1 MQQSG
6 ILFVLSGPSGAGKG
20 TICQELLRQIPNLQY
35 SVSAT
40 TRKPRLGETNGINY
54 WFKEKEEFE
63 EMIKNDLLL
72 EYAEVYGNYYGT
84 PKEQVLK
91 VLKSGKNV
99 VLEIDP
105 QGAMQ
110 VKAKFPEGVFI
121 YILPPSLD
129 ELAARITKRGTDSK
143 DSIKKRLAAA
153 TEEIQYAL
161 KYDYVVVNDKVETAV
176 DSIATIISAEKFNSK
191 RRKKNHLKYMRKWEI
206 KTWLILH

>member
-54 WFKEKEEFE
+54 WFKVKDEFE

-72 EYAEVYGNYYGT
+72 EYAEVYVNYYGT
-84 PKEQVLK
+84 TKEQVLK

-191 RRKKNHLKYMRKWEI
+191 RRKKIILNICESEKLK
-206 KTWLILH
+206 HD

>member
-40 TRKPRLGETNGINY
+40 TRKPRLGENNGINY
-54 WFKEKEEFE
+54 WFKEKDEFE

-191 RRKKNHLKYMRKWEI
+191 RRKKIILNICESEKLK
-206 KTWLILH
+206 HD

>member
-63 EMIKNDLLL
+63 EMIQNNMLL
-72 EYAEVYGNYYGT
+72 EWAEVYGNYYGT

-110 VKAKFPEGVFI
+110 VKEKFPEGVFI

-143 DSIKKRLAAA
+143 ESIKKRLAAA

-161 KYDYVVVNDKVETAV
+161 KYDYVVVNDKVESAV
-176 DSIATIISAEKFNSK
+176 ENIATIISAEKFNSK
-191 RRKKNHLKYMRKWEI
+191 RRKKI
-206 KTWLILH
+206 ILNICESEKFKND

>member
-1 MQQSG
+1 
-6 ILFVLSGPSGAGKG
+6 
-20 TICQELLRQIPNLQY
+20 
-35 SVSAT
+35 
-40 TRKPRLGETNGINY
+40 
-54 WFKEKEEFE
+54 
-63 EMIKNDLLL
+63 MIKNDLLL

-91 VLKSGKNV
+91 ILKSGKNV

-176 DSIATIISAEKFNSK
+176 ESIATIISAEKFNSK
-191 RRKKNHLKYMRKWEI
+191 RRKKNHLKYMRK
-206 KTWLILH
+206 

>member
-54 WFKEKEEFE
+54 WFKEKDEFE

-129 ELAARITKRGTDSK
+129 
-143 DSIKKRLAAA
+143 
-153 TEEIQYAL
+153 
-161 KYDYVVVNDKVETAV
+161 
-176 DSIATIISAEKFNSK
+176 
-191 RRKKNHLKYMRKWEI
+191 
-206 KTWLILH
+206 

>member
-54 WFKEKEEFE
+54 WFKEKDEFE

-143 DSIKKRLAAA
+143 DSIKKRLSAA

-191 RRKKNHLKYMRKWEI
+191 RRKKIILNICESEKLK
-206 KTWLILH
+206 HD

>member
-54 WFKEKEEFE
+54 WFKEKDEFE

-161 KYDYVVVNDKVETAV
+161 KYDYVIVNDKVEKAV
-176 DSIATIISAEKFNSK
+176 DSITTIISTEKLNSK
-191 RRKKNHLKYMRKWEI
+191 RRKKIILNICESEKLK
-206 KTWLILH
+206 HD

>member
-35 SVSAT
+35 SESAT

-54 WFKEKEEFE
+54 WFKEKDEFE

-191 RRKKNHLKYMRKWEI
+191 RRKKIILNICESEKLK
-206 KTWLILH
+206 HD

>member
-54 WFKEKEEFE
+54 WFKEKDEFE

-161 KYDYVVVNDKVETAV
+161 KYDYVVVNDKVESAV
-176 DSIATIISAEKFNSK
+176 ENITTIISAEKFNSK
-191 RRKKNHLKYMRKWEI
+191 RRKK
-206 KTWLILH
+206 TILNICESENFKND

>member
-54 WFKEKEEFE
+54 WFKEKDEFE

-143 DSIKKRLAAA
+143 DSIKKRLATA
-153 TEEIQYAL
+153 TEEKQYAL
-161 KYDYVVVNDKVETAV
+161 K
-176 DSIATIISAEKFNSK
+176 
-191 RRKKNHLKYMRKWEI
+191 
-206 KTWLILH
+206 

>member
-54 WFKEKEEFE
+54 WFKEKDEFE

-91 VLKSGKNV
+91 ILKSGKNV

-191 RRKKNHLKYMRKWEI
+191 RRKKIILNICESEKLK
-206 KTWLILH
+206 HD

>member
-54 WFKEKEEFE
+54 WFKEKDEFE

-143 DSIKKRLAAA
+143 NSIKKRLAAA

-191 RRKKNHLKYMRKWEI
+191 RRKKIILNICESEKLK
-206 KTWLILH
+206 HD

>member
-54 WFKEKEEFE
+54 WFKEKDEFE

-191 RRKKNHLKYMRKWEI
+191 RRKKIILNICESEKLK
-206 KTWLILH
+206 HD

>member
-6 ILFVLSGPSGAGKG
+6 ILFVLSGPSCTGKG

-54 WFKEKEEFE
+54 WFKEKDEFE

-91 VLKSGKNV
+91 ILKSGKNV

-191 RRKKNHLKYMRKWEI
+191 RRKKIILNICESEKLK
-206 KTWLILH
+206 HD

>member
-54 WFKEKEEFE
+54 WFKEKDEFE

-72 EYAEVYGNYYGT
+72 EYAEVYGIYYGT

-191 RRKKNHLKYMRKWEI
+191 RRKKIILNICESEKLK
-206 KTWLILH
+206 HD

>member
-54 WFKEKEEFE
+54 WFKEKDEFE

-191 RRKKNHLKYMRKWEI
+191 RRKKIILNICESEKI
-206 KTWLILH
+206 KHD

>member
-54 WFKEKEEFE
+54 WFKEKDEFE

-91 VLKSGKNV
+91 VLKSGKNI

-191 RRKKNHLKYMRKWEI
+191 RRKKIILNICESEKLK
-206 KTWLILH
+206 HD

>member
-54 WFKEKEEFE
+54 WFKEKDEFE

-72 EYAEVYGNYYGT
+72 GYAEVYGNYYGT

-191 RRKKNHLKYMRKWEI
+191 RRKKIILNICESEKLK
-206 KTWLILH
+206 HD

>member
-54 WFKEKEEFE
+54 WFKEKDEFE

-91 VLKSGKNV
+91 ILKSGKNV

-191 RRKKNHLKYMRKWEI
+191 RRKKIILNICESEKLKND
-206 KTWLILH
+206 

>member
-54 WFKEKEEFE
+54 WFKEKDEFE

-129 ELAARITKRGTDSK
+129 ELAAIITKRGTDSK

-191 RRKKNHLKYMRKWEI
+191 RRKKIILNICESEKLK
-206 KTWLILH
+206 HD

>member
-54 WFKEKEEFE
+54 WFKEKDEFE

-143 DSIKKRLAAA
+143 DSIKKRLSAA

-191 RRKKNHLKYMRKWEI
+191 RRKKIILNICESEKLKND
-206 KTWLILH
+206 

>member
-54 WFKEKEEFE
+54 WFKEKDEFE

-161 KYDYVVVNDKVETAV
+161 KYDYVVVNDKVE
-176 DSIATIISAEKFNSK
+176 NK
-191 RRKKNHLKYMRKWEI
+191 RNAQILVTKKELEDLIVELENLKKEALDDRAA
-206 KTWLILH
+206 

>member
-63 EMIKNDLLL
+63 EMIQNNMLL
-72 EYAEVYGNYYGT
+72 EWAEVYGNYYGT

-110 VKAKFPEGVFI
+110 VKEKFPEGVFI

-129 ELAARITKRGTDSK
+129 ELAARITKRGTDTK
-143 DSIKKRLAAA
+143 ESIKKRLAAA

-161 KYDYVVVNDKVETAV
+161 KYDYVVVNDKVESAV
-176 DSIATIISAEKFNSK
+176 ENITTIISAEKFNSK
-191 RRKKNHLKYMRKWEI
+191 RRKK
-206 KTWLILH
+206 TILNICESENFKND

>member
-54 WFKEKEEFE
+54 WFKEKDEFE

-72 EYAEVYGNYYGT
+72 ENAEVYGNYYGT

-191 RRKKNHLKYMRKWEI
+191 RRKKIILNICESEKLK
-206 KTWLILH
+206 HD

>member
-54 WFKEKEEFE
+54 WFKEKDEFE

-72 EYAEVYGNYYGT
+72 EYAEVYVNYYGT
-84 PKEQVLK
+84 TKEQVLK

-191 RRKKNHLKYMRKWEI
+191 RRKKIILNICESEKLK
-206 KTWLILH
+206 HD

>member
-54 WFKEKEEFE
+54 WFKEKDEFE

-143 DSIKKRLAAA
+143 DSIKKRLEAA

-191 RRKKNHLKYMRKWEI
+191 RRKKIILNICESEKLK
-206 KTWLILH
+206 HD

>member
-6 ILFVLSGPSGAGKG
+6 ILLVLSGPSGAGKG

-54 WFKEKEEFE
+54 WFKEKDEFE

-191 RRKKNHLKYMRKWEI
+191 RRKKIILNICESEKLK
-206 KTWLILH
+206 HD

>member
-191 RRKKNHLKYMRKWEI
+191 RRKKIILNICESEKLKND
-206 KTWLILH
+206 

>member
-54 WFKEKEEFE
+54 WFKEKDEFE

-72 EYAEVYGNYYGT
+72 EYAEVYGIYYGT

-91 VLKSGKNV
+91 ILKSGKNV

-191 RRKKNHLKYMRKWEI
+191 RRKKIILNICESEKLK
-206 KTWLILH
+206 HD

>member
-6 ILFVLSGPSGAGKG
+6 ILFVLSGLSGAGKG

-54 WFKEKEEFE
+54 WFKEKDEFE

-191 RRKKNHLKYMRKWEI
+191 RRKKIILNICESEKLK
-206 KTWLILH
+206 HD

>member
-54 WFKEKEEFE
+54 WFKEKDEFE

-143 DSIKKRLAAA
+143 DGIKKRLAAA

-191 RRKKNHLKYMRKWEI
+191 RRKKIILNICESEKLK
-206 KTWLILH
+206 HD

>member
-54 WFKEKEEFE
+54 WFKEKDEFE

-191 RRKKNHLKYMRKWEI
+191 RRKKIILNMRK
-206 KTWLILH
+206 

>member
-1 MQQSG
+1 M
-6 ILFVLSGPSGAGKG
+6 
-20 TICQELLRQIPNLQY
+20 QY

-54 WFKEKEEFE
+54 WFKEKDEFE

-191 RRKKNHLKYMRKWEI
+191 RRKKIILNICESEKLK
-206 KTWLILH
+206 HD

>member
-54 WFKEKEEFE
+54 WFKEKDEFE

-161 KYDYVVVNDKVETAV
+161 KYDYVVVNDKVESAV
-176 DSIATIISAEKFNSK
+176 ENIATIISAEKFNSK
-191 RRKKNHLKYMRKWEI
+191 RRKKI
-206 KTWLILH
+206 ILNICESEKFKND

>member
-54 WFKEKEEFE
+54 WFKEKDEFE

-153 TEEIQYAL
+153 TEEIQDAL

-191 RRKKNHLKYMRKWEI
+191 RRKKIILNICESEKLK
-206 KTWLILH
+206 HD

>member
-54 WFKEKEEFE
+54 WFKEKDEFE

-161 KYDYVVVNDKVETAV
+161 KYDYVVVNDKVESAV
-176 DSIATIISAEKFNSK
+176 ENITTIISAEKFNSK
-191 RRKKNHLKYMRKWEI
+191 RRKK
-206 KTWLILH
+206 TILNICESEKFKND

>member
-54 WFKEKEEFE
+54 WFKEKDEFE

-91 VLKSGKNV
+91 ILKPGKNV

-191 RRKKNHLKYMRKWEI
+191 RRKKIILNICESEKLK
-206 KTWLILH
+206 HD

>member
-54 WFKEKEEFE
+54 WFKEKDEFE

-161 KYDYVVVNDKVETAV
+161 KNDYVVVNDKVETAV

-191 RRKKNHLKYMRKWEI
+191 RRKKIILNICESEKLK
-206 KTWLILH
+206 HD